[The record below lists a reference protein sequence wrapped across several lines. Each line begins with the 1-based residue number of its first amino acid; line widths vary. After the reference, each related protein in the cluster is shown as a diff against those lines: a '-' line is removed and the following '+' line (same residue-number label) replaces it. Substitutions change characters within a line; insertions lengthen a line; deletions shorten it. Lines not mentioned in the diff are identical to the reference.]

1 MIHESR
7 YWKQPLLRSARWLE
21 KALVDEASGEKILA
35 RAERE
40 VFIGFYAVR
49 KLLATFKLS
58 GTTKRLTCQLIS
70 YPAKSKALVDYFNRS
85 DIDEHYD
92 LDNEIRETR
101 DVGFLCNQVVHSFVF
116 IFVTGESGSIEGIF
130 VSSDTMRHR
139 RLYYVALESI
149 VQLFRA
155 VGRDY
160 PSQQHYVRNVQS
172 GQWEVRDDVP

>member
-21 KALVDEASGEKILA
+21 KALVDEDSSEKILA

-58 GTTKRLTCQLIS
+58 SATKRLTYELTW
-70 YPAKSKALVDYFNRS
+70 YPARSKALVDYFNRS
-85 DIDEHYD
+85 DIDDHYD
-92 LDNEIRETR
+92 LDRGTTETR
-101 DVGFLCNQVVHSFVF
+101 DIGFLCNQVVHGF
-116 IFVTGESGSIEGIF
+116 IFIFAIGEAGSIDGVF
-130 VSSDTMRHR
+130 LASDTMRHR
-139 RLYYVALESI
+139 RLYLVPLQHI
-149 VQLFRA
+149 VQTFRI

-160 PSQQHYVRNVQS
+160 PSQQHYVRNEQS
-172 GQWEVRDDVP
+172 GQWEVRDGEP